1 MGKSGFYEGRSDEPE
16 LGFII
21 AREAQRKGYCME
33 ACGAILEYGFR
44 ELDLSGCR
52 RWRRRGIALL
62 WLYAGNW
69 AGRGVEA
76 SYGGQK
82 LCNGSYGAGSR
93 ERLLNG
99 SMAIDVYDV
108 EKP

>member
-1 MGKSGFYEGRSDEPE
+1 M
-16 LGFII
+16 
-21 AREAQRKGYCME
+21 
-33 ACGAILEYGFR
+33 
-44 ELDLSGCR
+44 
-52 RWRRRGIALL
+52 ALL

-76 SYGGQK
+76 SYGRAEVMY
-82 LCNGSYGAGSR
+82 GSYGAGSR

-108 EKP
+108 EKL